1 VGKTIQ
7 PNAGENVA
15 FVRWFSSVVPL
26 GTPIPIIATGD
37 LGDWEFEG
45 NLTDSSGQGLTMS
58 GGAYSF
64 VPTPTYLPACSAGK
78 AQSFRAGHPGILDG
92 TGSLPLD
99 GGATLTFLWQQ
110 LSGPAVTWGRT
121 PTPPPIIGPGG
132 LAQLTTSDQNMA
144 QPVISGLAPGSY
156 TFQLTVKD
164 GSGDSSVCTVND
176 GAVET
181 DDNDLVI
188 TNDPAVDT
196 LLGPMVRWGANPW
209 PWMDDRHQ
217 YDANVQIANMDT
229 YYGAWWDV
237 ADPGTVSV
245 TTGSLTMTGVGTT
258 FTTTICNGP
267 SDPTTL
273 KSGLAIVVWYST
285 ANLSIPSETGRRL
298 VGVQSCQSDT
308 QLTMTSVW
316 PTDLAAGSGLGY
328 SDNSNYGT
336 WAYNAAPANYYDNV
350 AAFYALYYRSGIVDY
365 LNAARKLADRFW
377 ECPEVDRGQ
386 SYVLDPNALTL
397 WPWRSTST
405 MGLVLRALDG
415 RPEMWT
421 GIEKIAWMANYD
433 LSPGSYPG
441 NVSPE
446 LWDVRE
452 VSYELATLAYCAA
465 YDVNATPKAT
475 CQSELNSR
483 ITDFGVRRFSD
494 GSWRDFEGT
503 YDLTT
508 AVKLTH
514 NATTVDGNKNT
525 NGCGATNSTAWT
537 AAEFAL
543 QGDISTPIWF
553 WGSPISPT
561 ALPTSN
567 TATGADSTFYT
578 PIWYSGTHLELDRAY
593 AGPTGC
599 YGWDIGYP
607 YSVGYGAMPYM
618 EGLLSEAFY
627 FAGAALATSYPANS
641 TVAYGYSVD
650 AARWIMNRGYRSSTK
665 SVYYMA
671 GYVNCPL
678 GSIPETGNWCTEDW
692 DAWTARVISAEA
704 VGGIARAYAY
714 SKDASLK
721 SFADLL
727 YNAMWAKPATCPVG
741 SAVCSPD
748 GYYMLAFDNGQVD
761 VSGTPPTA
769 AAPKWFGQMWGYP
782 GLSAW
787 PAYRLGG
794 Q

>member
-1 VGKTIQ
+1 MT
-7 PNAGENVA
+7 
-15 FVRWFSSVVPL
+15 
-26 GTPIPIIATGD
+26 AT
-37 LGDWEFEG
+37 W
-45 NLTDSSGQGLTMS
+45 
-58 GGAYSF
+58 
-64 VPTPTYLPACSAGK
+64 PAD
-78 AQSFRAGHPGILDG
+78 I
-92 TGSLPLD
+92 
-99 GGATLTFLWQQ
+99 
-110 LSGPAVTWGRT
+110 
-121 PTPPPIIGPGG
+121 
-132 LAQLTTSDQNMA
+132 
-144 QPVISGLAPGSY
+144 
-156 TFQLTVKD
+156 
-164 GSGDSSVCTVND
+164 
-176 GAVET
+176 
-181 DDNDLVI
+181 
-188 TNDPAVDT
+188 
-196 LLGPMVRWGANPW
+196 
-209 PWMDDRHQ
+209 
-217 YDANVQIANMDT
+217 
-229 YYGAWWDV
+229 
-237 ADPGTVSV
+237 
-245 TTGSLTMTGVGTT
+245 
-258 FTTTICNGP
+258 
-267 SDPTTL
+267 
-273 KSGLAIVVWYST
+273 
-285 ANLSIPSETGRRL
+285 
-298 VGVQSCQSDT
+298 
-308 QLTMTSVW
+308 
-316 PTDLAAGSGLGY
+316 AAGSGLGY

-465 YDVNATPKAT
+465 YDVNATPRAT
-475 CQSELNSR
+475 CQSELSTLMANF
-483 ITDFGVRRFSD
+483 TARRFPD

-508 AVKLTH
+508 AVKLT
-514 NATTVDGNKNT
+514 NGSKAVDGSNST
-525 NGCGATNSTAWT
+525 NGCGATHSTAWT
-537 AAEFAL
+537 SGEFAL